1 MEISMCAAAA
11 GQRRAALE
19 SFTGGYEAR
28 SRHAPGETGS
38 HRVRRSGASGP
49 HGRYQ
54 KGLTAISML

>member
-1 MEISMCAAAA
+1 MCAAAP

-19 SFTGGYEAR
+19 FTEGYEAR

-38 HRVRRSGASGP
+38 QRVRRSGASGP

-54 KGLTAISML
+54 KDLTAIIMG